1 MGKIDAQSQSRMDGM
16 AYALKIARER
26 GIDGLENDIKARG
39 ILGVNLSVSDKEFQ
53 EAFEKMCT
61 MLFQNMKT
69 VIFQVLIEQFGF
81 GEKRLKRVQ
90 KAYTEKTEMLF
101 EFDRY
106 GEHYVTFEDMA
117 KELKTKYHIDVS
129 VEDVKE
135 NQESF
140 DERHNLR
147 ILPNIIKLLEMEG
160 EESAVEVLKKH
171 LHEEV
176 CKC

>member
-1 MGKIDAQSQSRMDGM
+1 
-16 AYALKIARER
+16 
-26 GIDGLENDIKARG
+26 
-39 ILGVNLSVSDKEFQ
+39 
-53 EAFEKMCT
+53 
-61 MLFQNMKT
+61 ML
-69 VIFQVLIEQFGF
+69 QVLVEKFGF

-90 KAYTEKTEMLF
+90 EAYDEKIDFLF
-101 EFDRY
+101 DFDKY
-106 GEHYVTFEDMA
+106 GEHFVTFEDMA
-117 KELKTKYHIDVS
+117 KELKEKYDIDVS
-129 VEDVKE
+129 VDAVKE

>member
-1 MGKIDAQSQSRMDGM
+1 MGKVDAQMQARMDGM
-16 AYALKIARER
+16 AYALRIARER

-39 ILGVNLSVSDKEFQ
+39 ILGVNLAVDDKTFQ

-101 EFDRY
+101 EFDKY
-106 GEHYVTFEDMA
+106 GEHFVTFEDMA

-135 NQESF
+135 NQESLIVNVI
-140 DERHNLR
+140 DC
-147 ILPNIIKLLEMEG
+147 ICVWGVIKFMI
-160 EESAVEVLKKH
+160 SITIYRV
-171 LHEEV
+171 
-176 CKC
+176 

>member
-1 MGKIDAQSQSRMDGM
+1 MGKIDAQSQARMDGM
-16 AYALKIARER
+16 AYALKIAKER

-39 ILGVNLSVSDKEFQ
+39 ILGVNLSVSDKEFR

-61 MLFQNMKT
+61 MLFWNMKT
-69 VIFQVLIEQFGF
+69 VMLQVLIEKFGF
-81 GEKRLKRVQ
+81 GEKRLKKVQ
-90 KAYTEKTEMLF
+90 EAYDEKVYYLF
-101 EFDRY
+101 DFDKY
-106 GEHYVTFEDMA
+106 GEHFVTFEDMA
-117 KELKTKYHIDVS
+117 KELKEKYDIDVS
-129 VEDVKE
+129 VDAVKE